1 MTDNEIIE
9 LYWQRSEEAIFC
21 TMREYG
27 GYLIKLTL
35 NILHIREEAEECVNE
50 SYLSAWN
57 QIPPD
62 RPAKLLPYLGRIAR
76 CLALNRYD
84 YLSAKKRGTDFTLQL
99 SELEDCLSSGDT
111 TQQQVDNQALS
122 QAISAFLKSQDVE
135 SRNIFIRRYWY
146 SDSVKEIAKRYGVRE
161 SKVKSQ
167 LFRLR
172 GRLKQYLIE
181 EGFSL

>member
-9 LYWQRSEEAIFC
+9 LYWQRSEEAIFY

-50 SYLSAWN
+50 SYLTAWN

-84 YLSAKKRGTDFTLQL
+84 YLNAQKRGTDFTLQL

-122 QAISAFLKSQDVE
+122 QAISAFLKSQDIE
-135 SRNIFIRRYWY
+135 SRNMFIRRYWY
-146 SDSVKEIAKRYGVRE
+146 SDSIKEIAERYRVRE

>member
-9 LYWQRSEEAIFC
+9 LYWKRSEEAIFY

-76 CLALNRYD
+76 CLALNYD
-84 YLSAKKRGTDFTLQL
+84 LEAKVIDLFFF
-99 SELEDCLSSGDT
+99 LES
-111 TQQQVDNQALS
+111 
-122 QAISAFLKSQDVE
+122 
-135 SRNIFIRRYWY
+135 
-146 SDSVKEIAKRYGVRE
+146 
-161 SKVKSQ
+161 
-167 LFRLR
+167 
-172 GRLKQYLIE
+172 
-181 EGFSL
+181 